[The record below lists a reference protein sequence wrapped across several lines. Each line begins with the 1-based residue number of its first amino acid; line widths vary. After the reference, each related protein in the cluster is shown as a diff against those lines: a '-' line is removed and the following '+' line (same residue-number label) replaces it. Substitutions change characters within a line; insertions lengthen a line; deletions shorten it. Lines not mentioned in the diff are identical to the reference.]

1 MTMLWQKKWHKVMAT
16 ALLGAVVIGGA
27 AFLGGCG
34 SDTKTASAS
43 SSSQQQVLKV
53 GTNPTYMPFEFMK
66 EGGAQNYQG
75 FDIDLANEI
84 GKRLNMKVEIKSIPF
99 DGLIPAI
106 QTGEI
111 NMIASGMVITPER
124 EQKIN
129 FIPYYNSGLG
139 ILVAKNINDVKTIAD
154 LKGKRVAV
162 QMGTTGSVAAH
173 KIEGVGKISEYDHNS
188 DALLELQKGGADA
201 VLTAIPVA
209 KYYLKTTPD
218 SNAKLVAEPISKQT
232 MGLGFSKD
240 NKDLFDKVQKVMED
254 IKKDGTYDKLMQKWG
269 IN

>member
-1 MTMLWQKKWHKVMAT
+1 MLWQKKWHKVMAT
-16 ALLGAVVIGGA
+16 ALLGAVMIGGA
-27 AFLGGCG
+27 ALLGGCG

-43 SSSQQQVLKV
+43 TSSQQQVLKV

-173 KIEGVGKISEYDHNS
+173 KMK
-188 DALLELQKGGADA
+188 ALVKSANTTTIPMRCWNCKRA
-201 VLTAIPVA
+201 VL
-209 KYYLKTTPD
+209 
-218 SNAKLVAEPISKQT
+218 
-232 MGLGFSKD
+232 MRC
-240 NKDLFDKVQKVMED
+240 
-254 IKKDGTYDKLMQKWG
+254 
-269 IN
+269 